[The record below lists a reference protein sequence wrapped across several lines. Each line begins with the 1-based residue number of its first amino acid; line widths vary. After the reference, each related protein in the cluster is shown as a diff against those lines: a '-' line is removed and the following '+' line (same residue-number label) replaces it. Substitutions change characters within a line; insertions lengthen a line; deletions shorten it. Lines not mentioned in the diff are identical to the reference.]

1 MNTLWTFGDSY
12 IQAKPM
18 DSESSWVK
26 LIAHEL
32 GLESKAFGKNATSL
46 EYMYKCVD
54 DNLRNFK
61 ENDIVI
67 ITLTNHFRR
76 WIIAE
81 RPEFSWLPII
91 EILAEY
97 KHNIDFYKQYFA
109 TLDIGIITRE
119 LKFFLFYLESQ
130 TRHMKIKPIVFNCF
144 KTMPSLQRNMFQNT
158 VAPFVPDLNFVSYY
172 LNGISDSELVPAIQN
187 IKTQTKKEWIVY
199 KDNRINHMSIY
210 NNNVLKNKIVKFI
223 QDGTP
228 IRLHEGFA
236 KCIIDAEIDTVS
248 DKDKIICLSTREL
261 I

>member
-109 TLDIGIITRE
+109 TLDLGIITRE

-144 KTMPSLQRNMFQNT
+144 KTMPSIQRNMFQNT
-158 VAPFVPDLNFVSYY
+158 VAPFIPDLNFVPHY
-172 LNGISDSELVPAIQN
+172 LASISHGELPQELQN
-187 IKTQTKKEWIVY
+187 IIVDQKKDVTHHN
-199 KDNRINHMSIY
+199 DTRINHMSTA
-210 NNNVLKNKIVKFI
+210 NNHILKNKVVEFI
-223 QDGTP
+223 RNGVPISLHMDFEKWTAGVELGTS
-228 IRLHEGFA
+228 
-236 KCIIDAEIDTVS
+236 T